1 MIAGKNGK
9 QRGELSGN
17 HPHRAESATGMGH
30 MPAALSMLSG
40 AGGRG
45 ITKFLFSK
53 TLRRMNS

>member
-1 MIAGKNGK
+1 MMTGKNRK

-17 HPHRAESATGMGH
+17 HPHRAESAAGMGH

-40 AGGRG
+40 AEGRG
-45 ITKFLFSK
+45 ITNFLFSK